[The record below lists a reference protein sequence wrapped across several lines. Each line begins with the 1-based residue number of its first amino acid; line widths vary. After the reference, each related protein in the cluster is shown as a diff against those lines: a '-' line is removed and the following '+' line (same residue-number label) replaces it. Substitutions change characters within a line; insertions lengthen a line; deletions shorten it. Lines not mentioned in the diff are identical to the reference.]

1 MCVIMEKGL
10 KEAINIEKVKL
21 ESRYENS
28 SEEESQGKNA
38 VPSKE
43 KNVRKGI
50 TTKPMRYSKANLQLN
65 YLQMSILNN
74 IPKRW
79 KIQNTKFLR
88 GKELLNS
95 SQQCYER
102 SSRLSSN

>member
-10 KEAINIEKVKL
+10 KEAINIKKVKL

-43 KNVRKGI
+43 KNIRKGM
-50 TTKPMRYSKANLQLN
+50 TKPMRYSKANLQLK

-74 IPKRW
+74 IPKR
-79 KIQNTKFLR
+79 
-88 GKELLNS
+88 
-95 SQQCYER
+95 
-102 SSRLSSN
+102 